1 MREAADLCVSD
12 IEDKLEQFEEHI
24 DNICSIYEPQVSSDM
39 FHGLWLVKELERRAE
54 QKERR
59 EYFEKQKRIWL
70 ACERGELFD

>member
-12 IEDKLEQFEEHI
+12 VENKLEQFEEHI
-24 DNICSIYEPQVSSDM
+24 DNICSLTEPKVSSDM

-59 EYFEKQKRIWL
+59 KYFEKQRKTWKAI
-70 ACERGELFD
+70 ENGELLE